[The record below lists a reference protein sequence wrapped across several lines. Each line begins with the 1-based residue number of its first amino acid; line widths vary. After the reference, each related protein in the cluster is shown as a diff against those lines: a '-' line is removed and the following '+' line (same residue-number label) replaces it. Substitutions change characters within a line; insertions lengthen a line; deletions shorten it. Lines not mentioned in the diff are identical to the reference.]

1 MALRLAAEEGLSRSG
16 KACKGR
22 GVEEVFGEGDMA
34 SMRIRKL
41 RIGEATEPP
50 FCTVCVA
57 CMIHVTLSSPLFFFP
72 ALPFSFTLLLLF
84 LLTSLLLPFPVWLS
98 TRSGSHFKSVRC
110 DLPSFLPLPHPSLSH
125 RWVHLQIAC
134 NKFLPVCHKTL
145 KTICAK

>member
-57 CMIHVTLSSPLFFFP
+57 CMIHVTLFSPLY
-72 ALPFSFTLLLLF
+72 S
-84 LLTSLLLPFPVWLS
+84 SLLLSPTPFLLHP
-98 TRSGSHFKSVRC
+98 
-110 DLPSFLPLPHPSLSH
+110 PSLVPSH
-125 RWVHLQIAC
+125 VVVAAVPCL
-134 NKFLPVCHKTL
+134 TL
-145 KTICAK
+145 N

>member
-57 CMIHVTLSSPLFFFP
+57 CMIHVTLSFPLYP
-72 ALPFSFTLLLLF
+72 VSLF
-84 LLTSLLLPFPVWLS
+84 LPPTPFLLHP
-98 TRSGSHFKSVRC
+98 
-110 DLPSFLPLPHPSLSH
+110 PSLVPFH
-125 RWVHLQIAC
+125 VVVAAVPCL
-134 NKFLPVCHKTL
+134 TL
-145 KTICAK
+145 N